1 MSQVQMEATQDEAI
15 LRKLVRDDFMMTKA
29 GLKLSF
35 SKRRPSKT
43 LKRPKRETQEEGLS
57 KAKNGRWSIMEHVR
71 FLEALKMFGKD
82 WKRIEECV
90 KTRSRA

>member
-1 MSQVQMEATQDEAI
+1 MEATQDEAI

-35 SKRRPSKT
+35 SKT